1 MDINNINL
9 EQINI
14 ISDYLKLPK
23 DSYYRDFLLKKLSDE
38 SISFLKEQEG
48 ILEEIQDM
56 NNLEFNFE
64 NSIADNLDKDI
75 NKIQAK
81 QNSYLTKTIEF
92 CKPLFLSFFCIV
104 SSIGLT
110 FFGIDKV
117 KENSDLLIE
126 KNIKILGE
134 KDSIEKI
141 ELNTQYFEEKTDLN
155 NYANEK
161 EKNNLNM
168 SNFKIYL
175 EDEELKLYNFD
186 RIENYGYSGDIK
198 KYKPIDSGLS
208 KNKID
213 LLKLADIELSK
224 NTINLNRINKYL
236 YKTLLEQHEVEI
248 IEDKN
253 GGK

>member
-48 ILEEIQDM
+48 ILEEIKVM

-64 NSIADNLDKDI
+64 KTISDTIDKDL
-75 NKIQAK
+75 NKIQSK
-81 QNSYLTKTIEF
+81 KNSYLTKSIEF
-92 CKPLFLSFFCIV
+92 CKPLLLSFSCIV

-110 FFGIDKV
+110 FFGIDKI
-117 KENSDLLIE
+117 KENTDFLID
-126 KNIKILGE
+126 KNIKILDKINVLE
-134 KDSIEKI
+134 KVEK
-141 ELNTQYFEEKTDLN
+141 NPKYFEENIKMNTD
-155 NYANEK
+155 ADKK
-161 EKNNLNM
+161 EKDNLNM

-175 EDEELKLYNFD
+175 EDEELEVYNFD
-186 RIENYGYSGDIK
+186 SIENFGYSGDIK
-198 KYKPIDSGLS
+198 KYRSIDSGFS

-213 LLKLADIELSK
+213 LLKLADNELSK
-224 NTINLNRINKYL
+224 NTINLSRINKYL